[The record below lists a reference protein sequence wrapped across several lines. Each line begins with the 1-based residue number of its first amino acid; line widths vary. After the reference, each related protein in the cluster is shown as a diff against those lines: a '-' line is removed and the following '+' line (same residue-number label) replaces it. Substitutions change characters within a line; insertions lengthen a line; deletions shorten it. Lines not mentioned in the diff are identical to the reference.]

1 MFRNLTKNQKLK
13 LIGSF
18 TSTAIIGIVVVIALV
33 LFLNP
38 SLAWFSYNKQVSGT
52 GMGVR
57 VGYDDFHVSATC
69 YQYDPKKSK
78 VKTFS
83 DLSEI
88 DFNPY
93 DLVFSARNRYT
104 PVVVAL
110 KITGASLPSKGTVN
124 VRITRDLSAD
134 PEGFST
140 DQGGHKHLIEVFS
153 SVMRV
158 TAYVGK
164 SYYSDSAEMLYS
176 QVDSSAHYDYVR
188 SQTGNVNEYASNAQ
202 PQSVVFTAVEMIQD
216 SNLIS
221 SVTKAG
227 YVDIS
232 VRYNNEDVFV
242 TEDGVSTLIV
252 YLYVTYDE
260 GYTVQTQQGAT
271 VTSNKGLLGIY
282 QKTTETGSIAAG
294 GDITGQ
300 SIQFENDLTQIRVTR
315 E

>member
-1 MFRNLTKNQKLK
+1 MFRSLTKSQKMK
-13 LIGSF
+13 LIGSLA
-18 TSTAIIGIVVVIALV
+18 STAFLGFMIVIALV
-33 LFLNP
+33 ILLNP
-38 SLAWFSYNKQVSGT
+38 SLGWFSTNKQVSEA

-69 YQYDPKKSK
+69 YQYDPKAEEVRS
-78 VKTFS
+78 FS

-93 DLVFSARNRYT
+93 DLVFWSRNRYT

-110 KITGASLPSKGTVN
+110 KVTGNSLPESGELR

-164 SYYSDSAEMLYS
+164 SYYSDSAETLYS
-176 QVDSSAHYDYVR
+176 RVDSTAHYDYVR

-216 SNLIS
+216 SNLIR

-232 VRYNNEDVFV
+232 VRYNNEDDFV

>member
-1 MFRNLTKNQKLK
+1 MFRNLNKTQKLK

-18 TSTAIIGIVVVIALV
+18 TSTAVIGIVIVIAFV
-33 LFLNP
+33 LLLNP
-38 SLAWFSYNKQVSGT
+38 SLAWFSSNKQVTGT
-52 GMGVR
+52 GTGVR

-69 YQYDPKKSK
+69 YQYDPKESV

-93 DLVFSARNRYT
+93 DLVFWARNRYT

-110 KITGASLPSKGTVN
+110 KMTGSSLPSEGTVN
-124 VRITRDLSAD
+124 VRITRDLLAD
-134 PEGFST
+134 PDGYST
-140 DQGGHKHLIEVFS
+140 DQETGHIQLTECFS
-153 SVMRV
+153 SIMRV
-158 TAYVGK
+158 TAYLGNS
-164 SYYSDSAEMLYS
+164 SYSESAETLYSRVDSA
-176 QVDSSAHYDYVR
+176 AHYDYVR
-188 SQTGNVNEYASNAQ
+188 SRTGNVNEYATNAQ
-202 PQSVVFTAVEMIQD
+202 PQSVVFTDVTMNG
-216 SNLIS
+216 NLID
-221 SVTKAG
+221 SVDKED
-227 YVDIS
+227 YVDLS
-232 VRYNNEDVFV
+232 VRYTSGDFV
-242 TEDGVSTLIV
+242 IEDGVSTLIV

-271 VTSNKGLLGIY
+271 VTSNNGLLGIY